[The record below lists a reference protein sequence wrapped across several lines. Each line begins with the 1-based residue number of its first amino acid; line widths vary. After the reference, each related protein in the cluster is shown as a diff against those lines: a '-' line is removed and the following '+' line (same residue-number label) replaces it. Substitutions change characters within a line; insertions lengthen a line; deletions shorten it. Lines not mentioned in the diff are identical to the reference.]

1 MKILAL
7 MFAILLLKAAKG
19 IAHASE
25 FIGDCA
31 LWIINQCDSHRR
43 KRAP

>member
-19 IAHASE
+19 IAYASE

-31 LWIINQCDSHRR
+31 LWIIDQCDPKTRR
-43 KRAP
+43 RT